1 MNFQTFIFMISNCHW
16 TILTAIILV
25 VSKTWVFNVIYWYSF
40 FHLFLDSLDKHF
52 QSNKFNAAFYPNET
66 GTVMKRTN
74 FEERVVFTTTLE
86 LLLKQQLK
94 KENLVHPR
102 IWSTLIISNNNNYY
116 WFYKIAKKRHFNT
129 DLNLKR
135 GFPNFRTI
143 SLVLLRGTTNLKFK
157 ITASY
162 FGF

>member
-1 MNFQTFIFMISNCHW
+1 MISNCHW

-25 VSKTWVFNVIYWYSF
+25 ISKTWVFNVIYSF
-40 FHLFLDSLDKHF
+40 FHLFLDSLAKHF
-52 QSNKFNAAFYPNET
+52 QSNKVNAAFYLNET
-66 GTVMKRTN
+66 GIVMKRTN
-74 FEERVVFTTTLE
+74 FDERVVFTTTLE

-102 IWSTLIISNNNNYY
+102 LWSTPIISNNNNYY
-116 WFYKIAKKRHFNT
+116 WFYKIAKKRRFNT

-143 SLVLLRGTTNLKFK
+143 SLVLLWGTMNLKFK